1 MAATTSSDGVTVT
14 LDAVNRKLHLHW
26 PENQSTEFHYVWLRH
41 HARCPE
47 GLPNDTS
54 VKIDLVP
61 DDPTSLVISD
71 YTITDQSLEITWGD
85 NDLKTTHPLSAL
97 VSVRYDQSS
106 RKLRKPAPILWPLD
120 TEPSIPSYPCS
131 NLDDPAS
138 LLQIGLSIR
147 DFGIARI
154 INVPDVPGTVAE
166 VAQRFGVVHRNN
178 YGEVFDVKSNAYKAL
193 GSNTGKYLGPH
204 TDESYRHAAP
214 GITFF
219 HCLIPSA
226 GGGGAS
232 ILVDGFNAAE
242 RLRNCAPD
250 LFRTLTEVPVFF
262 QRRAL
267 PEEDMQSHRRMITL
281 DIDGEV
287 EGIRFTDR
295 TLPPQDLPDHLME
308 KTYQSI
314 KAFWNIV
321 NADDVKVEY
330 PMESGDL
337 HIFDNQRVLHGRTGF
352 DPAQGER
359 HLQQCS
365 VNRDEFHN
373 TLRTLAARLDHPAQM
388 ETMSGGAIG

>member
-1 MAATTSSDGVTVT
+1 MAATKSPDDVTVT
-14 LDAVNRKLHLHW
+14 LDAVNRKLRLNW

-41 HARCPE
+41 HARCPD

-54 VKIDLVP
+54 IKIDLVP

-71 YTITDQSLEITWGD
+71 YTITDESLEITWSD
-85 NDLKTTHPLSAL
+85 NNLRTTHPLSAL
-97 VSVRYDQSS
+97 VAVRYDRSS
-106 RKLRKPAPILWPLD
+106 RKLRKPEPILWPLD
-120 TEPSIPSYPCS
+120 TKSSIPCYPYS
-131 NLDDPAS
+131 DLDDPAS
-138 LLQIGLSIR
+138 LLEIGLSIR

-154 INVPDVPGTVAE
+154 NNVPVVPDTVAE

-178 YGEVFDVKSNAYKAL
+178 YGEVFDVKTNAYMAL
-193 GSNTGKYLGPH
+193 GSNSGKYLGPH

-219 HCLIPSA
+219 HCLAPSA

-232 ILVDGFNAAE
+232 ILVDGFNAAV
-242 RLRNCAPD
+242 RLRNSAPD
-250 LFRTLTEVPVFF
+250 LFGILTDVPVFF

-308 KTYQSI
+308 KTYQAI

-321 NADDVKVEY
+321 NADDMKVEY

-352 DPAQGER
+352 DPGQGER

>member
-97 VSVRYDQSS
+97 VSVRYDRSS

-131 NLDDPAS
+131 DLDDPAS

-154 INVPDVPGTVAE
+154 INVPDMPGTVAE